1 MSDLLKKY
9 PARLLN
15 GRKVEWLGEI
25 PPEALTGEPF
35 SVIVEIDTDQ
45 FLSNRTAE
53 DSITVDPKK
62 SIADAK

>member
-1 MSDLLKKY
+1 MSDLFKKY

-15 GRKVEWLGEI
+15 GRKVEWLGEV
-25 PPEALTGEPF
+25 PPEALTGQPF

-45 FLSNRTAE
+45 FLLNKKADEAE
-53 DSITVDPKK
+53 ILDTKN